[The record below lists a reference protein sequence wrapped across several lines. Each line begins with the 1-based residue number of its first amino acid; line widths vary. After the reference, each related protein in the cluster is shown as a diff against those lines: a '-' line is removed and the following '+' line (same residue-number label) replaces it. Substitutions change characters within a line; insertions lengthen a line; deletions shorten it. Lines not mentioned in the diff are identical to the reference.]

1 MQITTKNKVGD
12 IIYSQ
17 IVSDENMNKI
27 TSLLMTSPKVAQ
39 EGLDTEIACNGND
52 LGFTNQGLDLMALIK
67 TANGIPVR
75 KARVA

>member
-1 MQITTKNKVGD
+1 
-12 IIYSQ
+12 
-17 IVSDENMNKI
+17 MNKI